1 MFSEKVIKIN
11 EENHQLP
18 VDLQELVDESALKH
32 VLVADKKSDDFYS
45 IQKLLKSLVT
55 AVDVNLKQEDC
66 KELLKNFSLFN
77 DECIVYSN
85 IYKLEKELQDFY
97 NKKIRMNN
105 DDICKLCCETIDQS
119 QCSQWFEARRLRL
132 SASSNIHN
140 IKIRTRKTID
150 KLVNDILYPAN
161 VDSESTNYGLSEE
174 DAARK
179 KYEELND
186 CEVKKTGVIVCE
198 KQPWLCASLDGVVID
213 DGCVVRLVEIK
224 CPIKCKDKPVVDREN
239 ETCNVKYLYFKNGEV
254 ELKKNEP
261 YFTQI
266 QVQLYV
272 TGMFTCDL
280 FVYSQ
285 LNDGCCTIPVNR
297 DESFLQQAILGAES
311 FYFNHYLPA
320 AYLKFTKE
328 NNSNT
333 NGNAELLSQRI
344 FTGVNIINSI

>member
-1 MFSEKVIKIN
+1 M
-11 EENHQLP
+11 
-18 VDLQELVDESALKH
+18 
-32 VLVADKKSDDFYS
+32 
-45 IQKLLKSLVT
+45 
-55 AVDVNLKQEDC
+55 DVNLKQEDC

-85 IYKLEKELQDFY
+85 IYKLEKEFQDFY

-198 KQPWLCASLDGVVID
+198 KQPWLCASLNGVVID

-224 CPIKCKDKPVVDREN
+224 CPIKCKDKPVVQAWARGRPRSTARGERA
-239 ETCNVKYLYFKNGEV
+239 TSPRGYFFPSLPSNSLTHLSPPLGHHARRSRAFSFS
-254 ELKKNEP
+254 LH
-261 YFTQI
+261 I
-266 QVQLYV
+266 A
-272 TGMFTCDL
+272 
-280 FVYSQ
+280 YS
-285 LNDGCCTIPVNR
+285 
-297 DESFLQQAILGAES
+297 A
-311 FYFNHYLPA
+311 
-320 AYLKFTKE
+320 
-328 NNSNT
+328 
-333 NGNAELLSQRI
+333 
-344 FTGVNIINSI
+344 